1 MRLHVIDAGT
11 FKVDGGAMF
20 GVVPKVLWGKL
31 VASDAENLT
40 RWAMRCLLVETAD
53 RLVLIDA
60 GIGSK
65 QGDRFLRRYHV
76 DGPVAAGEAVRAAG
90 FAPEDVTDVLFTHL
104 HFDHVGG
111 AVRDEAGEG
120 VPVFANATH
129 WVTEAQWQAAV
140 SPNARERASF
150 LRENYL
156 PIEAAGQIRFWDPRA
171 ADLVGIDALI
181 SDGHTAGQLIP
192 RIRCGGETVI
202 FAADL
207 IPSRWHV
214 PLPYIMA
221 YDIHPV
227 RLLEE
232 KAALLQEAADNRH
245 VVFFEHDP
253 GVECCTV
260 EHTEKGVR
268 VKQAFALSE
277 IGR

>member
-31 VASDAENLT
+31 VASDSDNLT
-40 RWAMRCLLVETAD
+40 SWALRCLLVETAG
-53 RLVLIDA
+53 RRVLIDA

-65 QGDRFLRRYHV
+65 QGERFRRRYHV
-76 DGPVAAGEAVRAAG
+76 DGPADMGEALRAAG
-90 FAPEDVTDVLFTHL
+90 FAPDDVTDVLFTHL

-111 AVRDEAGEG
+111 AVREDAGEC
-120 VPVFANATH
+120 VPVFANATY

-150 LRENYL
+150 LRENFL
-156 PIEAAGQIRFWDPRA
+156 PLEAAGQLRFWDPKVA
-171 ADLVGIDALI
+171 GFDGIDALI

-192 RIRCGGETVI
+192 RVRCGQRTVV

-232 KAALLQEAADNRH
+232 KAALLQDAADNDH
-245 VVFFEHDP
+245 ILFFEHDP
-253 GVECCTV
+253 DVECCTL
-260 EHTEKGVR
+260 EHTEKGIR
-268 VKQAFALSE
+268 VKKAFALSE
-277 IGR
+277 AGC